1 MEQAVVVVQTY
12 AVAGQA
18 QSGQGVQKASG
29 QTAQTAV
36 AQGGLGLLLLDLG
49 QSKAVFLQQG
59 GHLVKDTQGQQVVA
73 QQLADEELSR
83 EVVQLAA
90 GVRGGALGGQ
100 LLGELE
106 KSVVD
111 LALGALGQGLAV
123 TLLDDRI
130 ESCLKFHGEI
140 RSFLKGMVLFNLA
153 VF

>member
-1 MEQAVVVVQTY
+1 
-12 AVAGQA
+12 
-18 QSGQGVQKASG
+18 
-29 QTAQTAV
+29 
-36 AQGGLGLLLLDLG
+36 
-49 QSKAVFLQQG
+49 SKAVLLQQG
-59 GHLVKDTQGQQVVA
+59 GHRVKDTQGQQVVA
-73 QQLADEELSR
+73 QQLADEELGR

-90 GVRGGALGGQ
+90 SVRGGALGGQ

-111 LALGALGQGLAV
+111 LTLGALGQGLAV